1 MSDEEEGGYADLAP
15 SITVRLAAGLHAV
28 SGLYLVLAAVQI
40 LITLRFFGELAFMQ
54 YLNWALVVLGVA
66 QIYVGAQLVRMREPY
81 GVVAVALGFFAALF
95 VTGWVVANVSFAVFS
110 CMQVFG
116 LLFAWGAALASTLS
130 VGPVKRAAAARKKLE
145 AGGMDLG
152 L

>member
-1 MSDEEEGGYADLAP
+1 MSDEDEGGYADLAP

-28 SGLYLVLAAVQI
+28 SGLYLALSAVQV
-40 LITLRFFGELAFMQ
+40 LISARFFGPLAWLQ
-54 YLNWALVVLGVA
+54 YLNWTLLFVGVG

-81 GVVAVALGFFAALF
+81 GVVAVVLGFVVALL
-95 VTGWVVANVSFAVFS
+95 VTGWVVANVSFTVFS
-110 CMQVFG
+110 CMQIFA
-116 LLFAWGAALASTLS
+116 LLFAWGAALASTLA
-130 VGPVKRAAAARKKLE
+130 VGPVKRAAAARKRLE